1 MKCLI
6 IFLTISLA
14 LAQSTITSAEWQEF
28 LRQNRE
34 NTRRLD
40 RVEVMLAEA
49 GSSMKTGQN
58 LYVGGL
64 ILQVIGGTIFT
75 IIISDGDINDNE
87 DGWAIASLSI
97 AGLGSL
103 LGVIGIIVT
112 GSAGNKLKKAVR

>member
-14 LAQSTITSAEWQEF
+14 LAQSTNTSAEWQEF

-40 RVEVMLAEA
+40 RVEVMLTEA

-58 LYVGGL
+58 LYIGGMILQLVGGS
-64 ILQVIGGTIFT
+64 IFG
-75 IIISDGDINDNE
+75 IIISDGDITDNE
-87 DGWAIASLSI
+87 DEWAVEAF
-97 AGLGSL
+97 
-103 LGVIGIIVT
+103 V
-112 GSAGNKLKKAVR
+112 N